1 MIRHLSAEIALTL
14 RILLRQPGFWVP
26 TVLFP
31 AMLYAFFGANSGGGA
46 WATQAMASFTVYAV
60 LGVGFFQF
68 GVSVAQD
75 RASPF
80 ATWQRSLPGSAA
92 APWIARVL
100 AAGLFVT
107 LAVALVIAL
116 AHLMTD
122 LALPARAWARLAVV
136 VLLCTVAAT
145 IMGIALGSV
154 ASARAAVP
162 LANLI
167 YLPLAY
173 LGGLWVPPMAMPAT
187 INAISVWTPTR
198 AMGELAWAAVDGRAF
213 GLVDLGLLAA
223 WTGVAA
229 GIVALAQRPRR
240 HGLWPARLPQA
251 SEAPQLR

>member
-1 MIRHLSAEIALTL
+1 MTRHLSAEITLTL
-14 RILLRQPGFWVP
+14 RILFRQPGFWIP

-46 WATQAMASFTVYAV
+46 WAANAMASFAVYAV

-80 ATWQRSLPGSAA
+80 ATWQRSLPGSMM
-92 APWIARVL
+92 PQWIARI
-100 AAGLFVT
+100 AAALLFVT

-122 LALPARAWARLAVV
+122 LDLPARAWVRLAAVSS
-136 VLLCTVAAT
+136 LATVTAT
-145 IMGIALGSV
+145 LMGIALGSV

-187 INAISVWTPTR
+187 INAISEWTPTR
-198 AMGELAWAAVDGRAF
+198 AMGELAWAAIEGRAWSRQ
-213 GLVDLGLLAA
+213 DLGLLAA
-223 WTGVAA
+223 WTLAA
-229 GIVALAQRPRR
+229 AAITVLTTRPWRR
-240 HGLWPARLPQA
+240 RL
-251 SEAPQLR
+251 SV